1 MAEMIASRFVLAVQ
15 DLERSVT
22 FYRDRLGF
30 EVDFTVEGWCFL
42 SRGSCRLMIGHC
54 PDTPPASTLG
64 DHSYF
69 AYVQVT
75 DIDDLHQEF
84 SQRGLTPLPMPET
97 KPWGMREMMVV
108 TPDGHRMMFGED
120 VEPAGP

>member
-1 MAEMIASRFVLAVQ
+1 MADMIASRIVLAVQ

-30 EVDFTVEGWCFL
+30 VEDFATGGWSFL

-64 DHSYF
+64 DHNYI

-84 SQRGLTPLPMPET
+84 SQRGLTPLHIPET
-97 KPWGMREMMVV
+97 KPWGIREMMVV
-108 TPDGHRMMFGED
+108 TPDGHRMMFGE
-120 VEPAGP
+120 EMA

>member
-42 SRGSCRLMIGHC
+42 SRGSCRLMFGHC

-69 AYVQVT
+69 AYVQVS
-75 DIDDLHQEF
+75 DVDGLHQDF

-97 KPWGMREMMVV
+97 KPWGMHEMMVV
-108 TPDGHRMMFGED
+108 TPDGHRMMFGE
-120 VEPAGP
+120 EMA